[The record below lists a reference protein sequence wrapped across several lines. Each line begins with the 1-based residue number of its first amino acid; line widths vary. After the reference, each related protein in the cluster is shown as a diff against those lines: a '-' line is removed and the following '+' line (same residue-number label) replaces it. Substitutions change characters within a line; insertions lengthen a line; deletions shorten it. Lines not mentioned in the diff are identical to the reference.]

1 MITGSDWANP
11 YGVRKPYGS
20 NGTHYGGHGGKDRA
34 ALSADH
40 PLVPWKEP
48 DHLHQWVNVDHSG
61 EELKRFVAG
70 WHDLHDLLDHVDSGD
85 GRVVLVS
92 GPPGMGKTSLIH
104 RCIHEAQQRVAEAA
118 AGVSDLRTVFVPTA
132 GLVNDGR
139 RISVGPDGSFAPI
152 ELINIR
158 IRREIAKGLLRHDF
172 PEARVRS
179 IVAEQ
184 DPFQAYE
191 DMKDLL
197 TQHNALLFAVI
208 PHIRWNDAELRTKFL
223 QTCLSAAPPRIVL
236 FVEVSHGSAETGRE
250 VAAALSGSAAV
261 THLALRELDSEDIW
275 RFSRSA
281 RASDGGPNG
290 LVEPDRSS
298 LMAAHSEWRPSDVRE
313 LRAVFHSAA
322 DALRSAPHPWP
333 LDADALRPHW
343 ERRRAS
349 RASLLRD
356 PIPPRPGG

>member
-1 MITGSDWANP
+1 MTGSDWANP
-11 YGVRKPYGS
+11 YGVRKPYGL
-20 NGTHYGGHGGKDRA
+20 NGTNHGDQGVLA
-34 ALSADH
+34 GATFSADH
-40 PLVPWKEP
+40 PLVPWKQP
-48 DHLHQWVNVDHSG
+48 DHMQQWVDVDHSG
-61 EELKRFVAG
+61 AQLERFVAD
-70 WHDLHDLLDHVDSGD
+70 WPSLHELLAHEDSGD
-85 GRVVLVS
+85 GRVVIVS

-104 RCIHEAQQRVAEAA
+104 RCIHEAQQQVAKAA
-118 AGVSDLRTVFVPTA
+118 AGAGDPRAVFVPTA

-152 ELINIR
+152 ELINTR
-158 IRREIAKGLLRHDF
+158 IRKEIAKGLLRHAF
-172 PEARVRS
+172 PEGRVQS
-179 IVAEQ
+179 IIEEE
-184 DPFQAYE
+184 DPFQAYS

-197 TQHNALLFAVI
+197 AQHNALLFAVI
-208 PHIRWNDAELRTKFL
+208 PHIRWNDVDLRSDFL
-223 QTCLSAAPPRIVL
+223 RSCLSAAPPRIVL
-236 FVEVSHGSAETGRE
+236 FVEVSHGAAETGRE
-250 VAAALSGSAAV
+250 VAATLSGSAAV
-261 THLALRELDSEDIW
+261 THLALHGLNSEDIW

-333 LDADALRPHW
+333 IDADALRPHW
-343 ERRRAS
+343 ERRRAG